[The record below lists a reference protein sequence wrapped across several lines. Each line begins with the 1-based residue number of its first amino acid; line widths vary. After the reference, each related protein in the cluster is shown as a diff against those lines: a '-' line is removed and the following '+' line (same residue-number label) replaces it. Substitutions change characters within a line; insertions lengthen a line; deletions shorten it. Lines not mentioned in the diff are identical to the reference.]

1 VAEGHETMFQSAS
14 EPANNRDWQLRSLAC
29 ATSCRVARLGA
40 NNRYR
45 WADSNRVSAQAGLVA
60 IAAAATGR
68 SVGYLIS
75 GWSKAVPAMT
85 IVSAMLGR
93 LDVPSILASS

>member
-1 VAEGHETMFQSAS
+1 MFQSAS
-14 EPANNRDWQLRSLAC
+14 ELVHSRDWQLRSLAC
-29 ATSCRVARLGA
+29 AASGRVARLGV

-45 WADSNRVSAQAGLVA
+45 WADSNRVCAQAGLVA

-75 GWSKAVPAMT
+75 GWSKAVPATT
-85 IVSAMLGR
+85 IVSAMPR
-93 LDVPSILASS
+93 RPAVPSILASS